1 VLEPGEIAVK
11 RDKDGNIVA
20 TVEFMKDGPEGDEI
34 VSRLAVI
41 DVGTDE
47 DGEVVTSCI
56 VEPTDEAPQKRRKP
70 IGGQVGIAFRLL
82 RNALADKGEAPP
94 DHIHFPTNR
103 QVVPL
108 SLWRAYCQ
116 KGGLADGDN
125 DEALKKAWQRVR
137 ERLLSAGFI
146 GVWDGKVWIVEPEGD
161 KGT

>member
-1 VLEPGEIAVK
+1 
-11 RDKDGNIVA
+11 
-20 TVEFMKDGPEGDEI
+20 MKDGPEGDEI

-70 IGGQVGIAFRLL
+70 IGGQAGIAFRLL

-103 QVVPL
+103 KVVPL

-116 KGGLADGDN
+116 KGGLAEGDN